1 MKKVNVGMS
10 ADLLHP
16 RHINVILKTDTF
28 IMSELNQLLGCLT
41 P

>member
-1 MKKVNVGMS
+1 MKKVYVVMS

-16 RHINVILKTDTF
+16 RHINVILRTDTF
-28 IMSELNQLLGCLT
+28 IMSELDQILGCLT